1 MTLMFKKPA
10 VILISLL
17 LLIGM
22 FSLTYLYFSKY
33 QPKALKKIPEVK
45 GLRNINT
52 DDFPYPSDAVK
63 IGTNK
68 TLNTTQTTFTTK
80 GSLNDTV
87 EFYKKFYTQKNWN
100 NVNEKSAEGT
110 TTISFRKDSETV
122 NIVLTTEKNDGTV
135 VSLESVKE

>member
-1 MTLMFKKPA
+1 MFKKPA

-80 GSLNDTV
+80 ESLDDTV

-100 NVNEKSAEGT
+100 NVNEKSAEDT
-110 TTISFRKDSETV
+110 TMISFRKDSETV
-122 NIVLTTEKNDGTV
+122 NIVLTTEKNNGTV

>member
-1 MTLMFKKPA
+1 MFKKPA

-17 LLIGM
+17 LLMGI
-22 FSLTYLYFSKY
+22 FSLTYFYFSKY

-80 GSLNDTV
+80 ESLDDTV

-100 NVNEKSAEGT
+100 NVNEKSAEDT

>member
-1 MTLMFKKPA
+1 MLVMLKKPLA
-10 VILISLL
+10 LIISLL
-17 LLIGM
+17 ILVGL
-22 FSLTYLYFSKY
+22 FSLTYLYFSRY
-33 QPKALKKIPEVK
+33 QPKALKKVAEVK

-52 DDFPYPSDAVK
+52 DDFPYPADAMK

-100 NVNEKSAEGT
+100 NVNEESTEET

>member
-1 MTLMFKKPA
+1 MFKKPA

-17 LLIGM
+17 LLMGM
-22 FSLTYLYFSKY
+22 FSLTYFYFSKY

-80 GSLNDTV
+80 ESLDDTV

-100 NVNEKSAEGT
+100 NVNEKSTEET

>member
-80 GSLNDTV
+80 GSLDDTV

>member
-1 MTLMFKKPA
+1 MSVMFKKPA

-17 LLIGM
+17 LLMGM
-22 FSLTYLYFSKY
+22 FSLTYFYFSKY

-80 GSLNDTV
+80 ESLDDTV

-100 NVNEKSAEGT
+100 NVNEKSAEDT
-110 TTISFRKDSETV
+110 TMISFRKDSETV
-122 NIVLTTEKNDGTV
+122 NIVLTTEKNNGTV

>member
-1 MTLMFKKPA
+1 MFKKPA

-80 GSLNDTV
+80 GSINDTV

>member
-1 MTLMFKKPA
+1 MSVMLKKPA

-17 LLIGM
+17 LLVGL
-22 FSLTYLYFSKY
+22 FSLTYFYFSRY

-45 GLRNINT
+45 GLKNINT

-80 GSLNDTV
+80 GNLNDTV

-100 NVNEKSAEGT
+100 NVSEKATEGT
-110 TTISFRKDSETV
+110 TTISFRKDSEMV
-122 NIVLTTEKNDGTV
+122 NIVLTTEKNSGTV
-135 VSLESVKE
+135 VSLESIKE

>member
-1 MTLMFKKPA
+1 MFKKPA
-10 VILISLL
+10 VNLISLL

>member
-1 MTLMFKKPA
+1 MSVMFKKPA

-17 LLIGM
+17 LLMGI
-22 FSLTYLYFSKY
+22 FSLTYFYFSKY

-80 GSLNDTV
+80 ESLDDTV

-100 NVNEKSAEGT
+100 NVNEKSAEDT

>member
-1 MTLMFKKPA
+1 MFKKPA

-33 QPKALKKIPEVK
+33 QPEALKKIPEVK

>member
-1 MTLMFKKPA
+1 MFKKPA

-100 NVNEKSAEGT
+100 NVNEKSAEDT
-110 TTISFRKDSETV
+110 TMISFRKDSETV
-122 NIVLTTEKNDGTV
+122 NIVLTTEKNNGTV

>member
-17 LLIGM
+17 LLMGM
-22 FSLTYLYFSKY
+22 FSLTYFYFSKY

-80 GSLNDTV
+80 ESLDDTV

-100 NVNEKSAEGT
+100 NVNEKSAEDT
-110 TTISFRKDSETV
+110 TMISFRKDSETV
-122 NIVLTTEKNDGTV
+122 NIVLTTEKNNGTV

>member
-1 MTLMFKKPA
+1 MFKKPA

>member
-1 MTLMFKKPA
+1 MFKKPA

-17 LLIGM
+17 LLMGM
-22 FSLTYLYFSKY
+22 FSLTYFYFSKY

-80 GSLNDTV
+80 ESLDDTV

-100 NVNEKSAEGT
+100 NVNEKSAEDT
-110 TTISFRKDSETV
+110 TMISFRKDSETV
-122 NIVLTTEKNDGTV
+122 NIVLTTEKNNGTV

>member
-1 MTLMFKKPA
+1 MFKKPA

-80 GSLNDTV
+80 GSLDDTV

>member
-1 MTLMFKKPA
+1 MFKKPA

-100 NVNEKSAEGT
+100 NVNEESAEGT